1 MPSLIKTNIIQH
13 SGKCLYILGVIRGV
27 SRLQS
32 FKNVLLYII
41 FLWCIPKT
49 NLSNH
54 KINYKHKSKEPKKF
68 TVCLVA
74 VHFLVKGYKNVIFG
88 VFAN

>member
-1 MPSLIKTNIIQH
+1 MVLVDYNLLKMFYYIYF
-13 SGKCLYILGVIRGV
+13 LY
-27 SRLQS
+27 
-32 FKNVLLYII
+32 
-41 FLWCIPKT
+41 CIPKT

-88 VFAN
+88 VRKLICKLLAFSSVFAKNAMKILCPRL